1 MLYPSSFCALWL
13 GNSGYC
19 LNFSILLSY
28 LFPNCLPREDSLC
41 LPVLCGISGLIASSA
56 PSLVYA
62 KSLQSCL
69 TLCDPTDCGPP
80 GSSVHGDSTG
90 KHTGVGCHF
99 LLQGIFPT
107 QGLNPHL
114 LNLLHWQAGSLPL
127 VPPQKPR
134 VSSQESYFSRE
145 IPKRSRW
152 SSYMAEGPEK
162 SPWRVWQEGP
172 RAVKLFLSEQGKSP
186 RKFY

>member
-1 MLYPSSFCALWL
+1 MISTDNSTLGEGLVLFHRWWKFQLLPHFPHLSQSIRPLWGLIITCAWWHSKHFTQPSLACMMLYHSSFCALWL

-28 LFPNCLPREDSLC
+28 LFPNWLSREDSLC

-69 TLCDPTDCGPP
+69 TLGDLMDCGPP

-107 QGLNPHL
+107 RGLKPCL
-114 LNLLHWQAGSLPL
+114 LWLLHC
-127 VPPQKPR
+127 R
-134 VSSQESYFSRE
+134 
-145 IPKRSRW
+145 
-152 SSYMAEGPEK
+152 
-162 SPWRVWQEGP
+162 
-172 RAVKLFLSEQGKSP
+172 
-186 RKFY
+186 